1 MVRLFSIRAS
11 MFEFFRSHTRALQFI
26 LVLLIFPSFVFLGV
40 QGYSG
45 FGGQQQVVAE
55 VAGHK
60 ITNVELESS
69 LRERVERARRQMPNI
84 DAKLFDTPEM
94 RGLVLENLIRER
106 LMLVAADKLHLVTTD
121 QRLEQLFKSDP
132 EFAQLRNPDG
142 SVNRDVLAS
151 IGMSSEAFAERL
163 RQDLSRRQVQQALA
177 ESVLAPAAAASAAL
191 DAMYQQREIQV
202 QRFDTKDQLAKAQ
215 PTDAEVEAFYKDP
228 ANAAQFR
235 AAEEVGVEYVV
246 LDLEALKK
254 GISISEDEL
263 RKHYAQNEKR
273 YTSTEERRAS
283 HILIA
288 ADKGAPKAER
298 EQAKAKAEALL
309 ADVRKNPASFA
320 EVARKHSQ
328 DEGSA
333 AKGGDLDFFAK
344 GAIEGLDA
352 AFDMKPGD
360 ISGVV
365 ESSFGFHII
374 QVTGARGGEKRS
386 FESVRA
392 ELESEVRDQLA
403 QKRFAEAAV
412 EFGDT
417 VYEQADSLKPVAD
430 KWKLDIR
437 TAQHVTR
444 TPAANAQGPLA
455 NPKFLEALFAAE
467 VIREKR
473 NTKAID
479 IGANQLVAGRVVQHV
494 PAQQLPLAQVKDKVR
509 QQLATQQ
516 AVAMAKKLG
525 TERLAAVRAA
535 PATALSDA
543 TQVVSRAQARDLPP
557 QLLEAVLKAPATT
570 LPAFVGVDLGDEGYA
585 VAKITKI
592 WGRDPSVADPEKAK
606 AQYAQ
611 AWADAESQ
619 AYYAALKSRYKVSI
633 NDKALLSR
641 DAAASEPR

>member
-1 MVRLFSIRAS
+1 
-11 MFEFFRSHTRALQFI
+11 MFDFLRRHTRALQFL
-26 LVLLIFPSFVFLGV
+26 LVLLIFPSFVFFGI

-45 FGGQQQVVAE
+45 FNAEQQQVVAK
-55 VAGHK
+55 VAGQS
-60 ITNVELESS
+60 ITTAELDNSI
-69 LRERVERARRQMPNI
+69 RERIERARRQMPNL

-94 RGLVLENLIRER
+94 RGLALENLIRER
-106 LMLVAADKLHLVTTD
+106 LMLAAADKLHLVTSD
-121 QRLEQLFKSDP
+121 ERLERLFKSDP

-151 IGMSSEAFAERL
+151 VGMSSEAFAERL
-163 RQDLSRRQVQQALA
+163 RQDISRRQVQQPLTD
-177 ESVLAPAAAASAAL
+177 SVLAPAAAASAAL
-191 DAMYQQREIQV
+191 DAMFQQREVQV
-202 QRFDTKDQLAKAQ
+202 QRFEVKDQLAKTQ

-235 AAEEVGVEYVV
+235 APEQATVEYVV

-254 GISISEDEL
+254 GVAITEDEL

-288 ADKGAPKAER
+288 ADKNAPKAER
-298 EQAKAKAEALL
+298 DQARSKAEALL
-309 ADVRKNPASFA
+309 AEVRKNPAAFA
-320 EVARKHSQ
+320 DIARKHSQ

-344 GAIEGLDA
+344 GAIEGLDG
-352 AFDMKPGD
+352 AFEMKPGD

-374 QVTGARGGEKRS
+374 QVTGTRGGDKRS

-392 ELESEVRDQLA
+392 ELEAEVRDQLA
-403 QKRFAEAAV
+403 QKRFADAAV

-417 VYEQADSLKPVAD
+417 VYEQADSLKPAAD
-430 KWKLDIR
+430 KWKLEIR
-437 TAQHVTR
+437 TAQQVTR
-444 TPAANAQGPLA
+444 TPGPNVQGPLA
-455 NPKFLEALFAAE
+455 NAKFLEALFAEE
-467 VIREKR
+467 VLREKR

-479 IGANQLVAGRVVQHV
+479 IGANQLAAGRVVQYV
-494 PAQQLPLAQVKDKVR
+494 PAQQLPLAQVKDRVR
-509 QQLATQQ
+509 QQLALLQ
-516 AVAMAKKLG
+516 ATAAARKLG

-535 PATALSDA
+535 PSTALSDS
-543 TQVVSRAQARDLPP
+543 TLIVSRAQGRDLPP
-557 QLLEAVLKAPATT
+557 QLLEAVLKAPVTA
-570 LPAFVGVDLGDEGYA
+570 LPAFVGVELGDQGYA

-611 AWADAESQ
+611 VWGDAESQ
-619 AYYAALKSRYKVSI
+619 AYYAALKARHKVSI
-633 NDKALLSR
+633 NDKAAASSEP
-641 DAAASEPR
+641 AASEPR